1 MKIFKLFFKIVSRN
15 KGVFFLYFVIFLSLV
30 FLTTKVTKQ
39 DKVVEY
45 TQAKIVLDD
54 QDQTPLSKGLVD
66 LYRMKDTVIDKTL
79 TRQEMVDGAYNY
91 EFDLGLVIPKGFS
104 DRFYK
109 GDQPSLEVVGNLY
122 EKNQVLV
129 QAQADQ
135 YLSLIRV
142 FQASQKDPLDAD
154 GEEYAIRQSLK
165 IADSQPLGK
174 ILDEEGRNDAKAMAF
189 IGPLGFMD
197 YGILSMALSFLG
209 IAIMEIE
216 KDTVRKRI
224 QMSGYS
230 EVRTLGELLLASFLL
245 MSVLWLFFLIA
256 LTIIEGSLDLYGRPQ
271 IRWALLSSFV
281 HMLSATSLSL
291 FCVYLLFQK
300 RSFKFFQTIFTLL
313 VAFAS
318 GVFIDRSF
326 VDTRLHAMSSI
337 FPTYWNIEA
346 ISDSVQSTR
355 FGPDQVASFERSILV
370 MVLMMAAYFVLTLI
384 LRRYCL
390 RPQK

>member
-91 EFDLGLVIPKGFS
+91 EFALGLIIPKGFS
-104 DRFYK
+104 DSFYK
-109 GDQPSLEVVGNLY
+109 GGQPSLEVVGNLY

-135 YLSLIRV
+135 YLSFIRV
-142 FQASQKDPLDAD
+142 FQATQKDPLDAD
-154 GEEYAIRQSLK
+154 GEDYAIRQSLK

-174 ILDEEGRNDAKAMAF
+174 ILDEEGRNDAKAVAF

-209 IAIMEIE
+209 IAIMAIE
-216 KDTVRKRI
+216 KDTVRRRI
-224 QMSGYS
+224 QISGYS
-230 EVRTLGELLLASFLL
+230 EVRTLGEILLASFLL
-245 MSVLWLFFLIA
+245 MSVLWLFFLVT

-346 ISDSVQSTR
+346 ISDSVQSTH
-355 FGPDQVASFERSILV
+355 FGPTQVASFERSILV

-384 LRRYCL
+384 LRRYRL

>member
-54 QDQTPLSKGLVD
+54 QDQTPLSKGLVE
-66 LYRMKDTVIDKTL
+66 LYRMKNTVIDKIL
-79 TRQEMVDGAYNY
+79 TRQEMVDGAYHY
-91 EFDLGLVIPKGFS
+91 EFDLGLIIPKGFS
-104 DRFYK
+104 DSFYK

-135 YLSLIRV
+135 YLSLISV
-142 FQASQKDPLDAD
+142 FQATQKDPLDAG
-154 GEEYAIRQSLK
+154 GEDYAIRQTLK

-174 ILDEEGRNDAKAMAF
+174 ILDEEGRNDAKAVAF

-209 IAIMEIE
+209 IAIMAIE
-216 KDTVRKRI
+216 KDTVRRRI
-224 QMSGYS
+224 QISGYS
-230 EVRTLGELLLASFLL
+230 EVRTLGEILLASFLL
-245 MSVLWLFFLIA
+245 MSVLWLFFLVT

-346 ISDSVQSTR
+346 ISDSVQSTH
-355 FGPDQVASFERSILV
+355 FGPTQVASFERSILV

-384 LRRYCL
+384 LRRYRL